1 MSFSAQSTFSN
12 YRSLGSVQSSG
23 HRVRPVSSAASVYA
37 GAGGS
42 GSRIS
47 VSRSTSVR
55 GGWGSGNLG
64 AGMAGGLVGVG
75 GIQGEKETMQDLN
88 DRLASYL
95 EKVRSL
101 EADNRRLESKTGTP
115 SPGTPGEEGTPGQ
128 RLGALPEDHRGPEG
142 SGERARWEWLPLPT
156 SVTLQLS
163 TLFSLLPLPPRIGI
177 LVGGG
182 VCTPF
187 PSLSPPLPQLH
198 PAGIRQIP
206 DFHTHRLP
214 TPASRRPRGWV
225 NGHGRASPGESGKRR
240 GSFTEEWT
248 AWREV
253 KQAHTED
260 PDTLASGGK
269 TVGGV
274 KRMWLRLSHPGV
286 NRRPTCGRGQ
296 WGQC

>member
-1 MSFSAQSTFSN
+1 MTAWPPTW
-12 YRSLGSVQSSG
+12 R
-23 HRVRPVSSAASVYA
+23 RW
-37 GAGGS
+37 GAWRLITGDW
-42 GSRIS
+42 RAK
-47 VSRSTSVR
+47 
-55 GGWGSGNLG
+55 SGNTWRRRDPRSET
-64 AGMAGGLVGVG
+64 G
-75 GIQGEKETMQDLN
+75 GITW
-88 DRLASYL
+88 
-95 EKVRSL
+95 RSSRTWGL
-101 EADNRRLESKTGTP
+101 RWAGTEGVAPTPNQCDPPVIHPLLSP
-115 SPGTPGEEGTPGQ
+115 SPT
-128 RLGALPEDHRGPEG
+128 
-142 SGERARWEWLPLPT
+142 
-156 SVTLQLS
+156 
-163 TLFSLLPLPPRIGI
+163 PRIGI

-198 PAGIRQIP
+198 PAGIRQIL

-214 TPASRRPRGWV
+214 TPASRRPPGWV

-260 PDTLASGGK
+260 PDTPASGGK

-296 WGQC
+296 WGQCWAGAVKNSRREPGRGLFSSTSLSRQASQQRPRKRGSGILGKLGFGSPGKEGTEWGAQVEGPRYTRRDFGYSRDLEGFFRDT